1 MDIAIGA
8 RSHFDTHRL
17 KQMHVL
23 RAKVFRDKKAWDV
36 SVIGGMEIDGYDAL
50 DPYYMMLQD
59 SGEDQHICGC
69 WRLLPTTGPN
79 MLADTFP
86 ELLAGS
92 PAPCAEDTWE
102 LSRFAISH
110 ENGRPFTFS
119 DHSVIAIKA
128 VIDFGLKRGLKT
140 FVTVTTVGVEKLL
153 IRLGLD
159 TRRLGPAQTIGVERA
174 VALSIA
180 LNAKTL
186 AALKHCPVLPDNSTD
201 PIYRTRPEAQP
212 LFS

>member
-1 MDIAIGA
+1 MNIAIDKRNNFDSA
-8 RSHFDTHRL
+8 RL
-17 KQMHVL
+17 EKMHVL
-23 RAKVFRDKKAWDV
+23 RAQIFRDKKAWDV
-36 SVIGGMEIDGYDAL
+36 SVIAGMEIDGYDAL
-50 DPYYMMLQD
+50 NPYYMILQD
-59 SGEDQHICGC
+59 NEHGDDVAGC

-102 LSRFAISH
+102 LSRFAICQR
-110 ENGRPFTFS
+110 NGRPFAFS
-119 DHSVIAIKA
+119 EQSLVAIRA
-128 VIDFGLKRGLKT
+128 VIHFGVERGLKR

-159 TRRLGPAQTIGVERA
+159 IRRLGPAQTIGVERA

-180 LNAKTL
+180 LNGKTL
-186 AALKHCPVLPDNSTD
+186 AALSGPTLSN
-201 PIYRTRPEAQP
+201 
-212 LFS
+212 

>member
-1 MDIAIGA
+1 MNIAIDTRSNFDSA
-8 RSHFDTHRL
+8 RL
-17 KQMHVL
+17 QKMHVL
-23 RAKVFRDKKAWDV
+23 RAKIFRDRKDWDV

-50 DPYYMMLQD
+50 NPYYMILQD
-59 SGEDQHICGC
+59 KDPDKPVLGC

-92 PAPCAEDTWE
+92 PVPCAEDTWE
-102 LSRFAISH
+102 LSRFAICPQ
-110 ENGRPFTFS
+110 NGRSYAFS
-119 DHSVIAIKA
+119 DQSLIAIRA
-128 VIDFGLKRGLKT
+128 VVYFGVERGLKR

-159 TRRLGPAQTIGVERA
+159 IRRLGPAQVIGVERA

-180 LNAKTL
+180 LSQKTL
-186 AALKHCPVLPDNSTD
+186 EALSTK
-201 PIYRTRPEAQP
+201 EAEST
-212 LFS
+212 LSN